1 MKFHSK
7 QTRSYPAEFTVSSPD
22 LPNESVVVF
31 SGDDAKGRAE
41 QYAVHVSGPDTIDA
55 STEAV
60 APKAA

>member
-22 LPNESVVVF
+22 LPNESVVF

-41 QYAVHVSGPDTIDA
+41 YYAAYVSDTDPIDA
-55 STEAV
+55 PSEAV